1 MTTTRHRPR
10 FMSDLAHC
18 LSLTSPPMTGYQ
30 TDGSPTREDDQVEAH
45 TPEGWSTVDR
55 PQSADMATL
64 GQHGVGAFRLFGDPD
79 GGDPPLSS
87 ISNL

>member
-30 TDGSPTREDDQVEAH
+30 ADGLPTREDDQVEAH
-45 TPEGWSTVDR
+45 PPERWSTVDR
-55 PQSADMATL
+55 PQ
-64 GQHGVGAFRLFGDPD
+64 
-79 GGDPPLSS
+79 
-87 ISNL
+87 